1 MERKIELK
9 KVYAKKS
16 IFKDLIKK
24 LLKIRHIIEEHLNDD
39 EVVIEGSY
47 QEFHEKKKLI
57 NFTNKL
63 TSNTN

>member
-47 QEFHEKKKLI
+47 QEKKLI

>member
-9 KVYAKKS
+9 KSIRQKN

-47 QEFHEKKKLI
+47 QEFHEKK
-57 NFTNKL
+57 N
-63 TSNTN
+63 